1 MIKEKKNSYD
11 QRKTHVLIAP
21 LDWGLGHAT
30 RCIPIIKGLISLDCE
45 VILAANGAVLSLL
58 KKEFPDARILPLKGY
73 NMHYS
78 RKKKW
83 LPFQL
88 FIQIPKLICAVIRD
102 NKWLKRIIKEYQPD
116 IVISDNRLGFYNRNI
131 FSVYITHQLCIKTG
145 NLLSDKLA
153 SKIHNYFIKK
163 YDQCW
168 VPDFEK
174 NGLAGELSHQ
184 KKIPSNVFYIGPLSR
199 FDKLP
204 GLQKKYDV
212 VVSISG
218 PEPQRT
224 IFEKLIFEE
233 LKYDRRKI
241 LIVRGLP
248 AKSER
253 VDAPNIFT
261 EVVNHLPAA
270 ELSCAFQHADIIICR
285 SGYTTIMDLVKIGKN
300 AILIPTPGQTEQE
313 YLAKHLMEKRFF
325 FSTEQEGFSM
335 AKAIAA
341 ASAFPFIKP
350 QHDMEGFKTFLNEF
364 LQSYKSGKFA
374 GPTLF
379 KRRS

>member
-11 QRKTHVLIAP
+11 QRKTHILIAP

-30 RCIPIIKGLISLDCE
+30 RCIPIIKELISLDCE

-88 FIQIPKLICAVIRD
+88 FIQIPKLIRAVIRD

-145 NLLSDKLA
+145 NPLSDNLA

-168 VPDFEK
+168 VPDFEN
-174 NGLAGELSHQ
+174 NGLAGELSHP
-184 KKIPSNVFYIGPLSR
+184 KKIPSNAIYIGPLSR
-199 FDKLP
+199 FEKLP
-204 GLQKKYDV
+204 GLQKKYDIV
-212 VVSISG
+212 FSISG

-224 IFEKLIFEE
+224 VFETLIFNQ
-233 LKYDRRKI
+233 LKFDERKI
-241 LIVRGLP
+241 LIIRGLP
-248 AKSER
+248 AKSET

-261 EVVNHLPAA
+261 EVVNHLPAT
-270 ELSCAFQHADIIICR
+270 ELSRAFQHADIIICR

-364 LQSYKSGKFA
+364 VQSYKSGKFA
-374 GPTLF
+374 TQ
-379 KRRS
+379 